1 MPPSTKRRWAG
12 KKTGPN
18 PTDRAKSGTKR
29 HVLTDGGG
37 VPIGVV
43 ITAANTPDKAALAEL
58 LDARVVRPLPHTEQH
73 LCLDKGYDY
82 ADAERAARWR
92 RYVPHIRRRGEDRRA
107 CRRGTRARR
116 WVVERTHSWFN
127 RFRKLLIRWEKKPQ
141 NYLALVQFAAVIIV
155 WRLVG

>member
-1 MPPSTKRRWAG
+1 M
-12 KKTGPN
+12 
-18 PTDRAKSGTKR
+18 
-29 HVLTDGGG
+29 
-37 VPIGVV
+37 PIGLA
-43 ITAANTPDKAALAEL
+43 ITGANIPDQSALAEL
-58 LDARVVRPLPHTEQH
+58 LDARVVRPPARTAQH

-92 RYVPHIRRRGEDRRA
+92 RYVPHIRRRGEERRA

-127 RFRKLLIRWEKKPQ
+127 RYRKLLIRWEKKPQ
-141 NYLALVQFAAVIIV
+141 NYLALVQFAAVLIV